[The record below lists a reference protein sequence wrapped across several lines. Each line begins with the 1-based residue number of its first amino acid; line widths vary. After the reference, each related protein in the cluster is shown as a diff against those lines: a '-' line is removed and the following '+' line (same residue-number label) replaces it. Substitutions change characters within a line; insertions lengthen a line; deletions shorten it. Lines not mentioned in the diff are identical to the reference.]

1 MSFVSLKFAAFVI
14 SVLLVYYIVPKKLQ
28 WLVLLCASY
37 AFYFASGLSNGFYI
51 VFTTIS
57 TFLCAIWISDVHKR
71 QKEYLQAHKEQ
82 ITKEEKKIYK
92 SKIKKKQRRIL
103 FLCLILN
110 FGILAFLKYN
120 DFFISNIN
128 LFRLT
133 FYGKTDFIDF
143 FMLPLG
149 ISFYTFQSMG
159 YLVDVYYGKYEA
171 NRHIG
176 KFALFVSFFP
186 QIIQGPISRF
196 GELSQE
202 LYGEKTFSWYAIKS
216 GFVRIVWGLFK
227 KLIIADRV
235 AAYVRLVADPV
246 NEYRGLYVLIAVFL
260 YSMQIYTD
268 FSGGIDVSIGVA
280 ELFGIRLTENFE
292 RPFFSKSISEY
303 WRRWHITLGTWFKD
317 YIFYPLSISKNVIN
331 MGKWTKKNL
340 SEEIGKRL
348 PIYLPM
354 LGVWVL
360 TGMWHGSEN
369 RYVAWG
375 LLNCFFI
382 MLGEEFAPV
391 SKKINAH
398 FHINPADNRFKAF
411 QIFRTFWLMA
421 LLRVF
426 DISPSIKAAVQ
437 MIVNLF
443 RDWSSFRLEEF
454 YSMDLPKDDLKIV
467 VVACF
472 VVLIVS
478 LLQRTKSIRDRLFGL
493 PRFVQVVFCTVFTL
507 LVVIYGYY
515 GFGYDASQFIYIQF

>member
-1 MSFVSLKFAAFVI
+1 MSFVSLRFAAFVI
-14 SVLLVYYIVPKKLQ
+14 GVLLVYYLIPKKMQ
-28 WLVLLCASY
+28 WFVLLCASY
-37 AFYFASGLSNGFYI
+37 LFYFATGFGNGFYI
-51 VFTTIS
+51 VFTTVT
-57 TFLCAIWISDVHKR
+57 TFFCAILISEEHKH
-71 QKEYLQAHKEQ
+71 QKEYLQEHKEHL
-82 ITKEEKKIYK
+82 TKEEKKEYK
-92 SKIKKKQRRIL
+92 SKVKRRQRAVL
-103 FLCLILN
+103 ALCLLMN
-110 FGILAFLKYN
+110 FGILVFLKYN

-133 FYGKTDFIDF
+133 YYGKTDFIDF
-143 FMLPLG
+143 IMLPLG

-171 NRHIG
+171 DRHLG

-196 GELSQE
+196 GELQGE
-202 LYGEKTFSWYAIKS
+202 LYGEKSFFWYAIKS
-216 GFVRIVWGLFK
+216 GFVRILWGLFK

-235 AAYVRLVADPV
+235 AAYIKLVADPV
-246 NEYRGLYVLIAVFL
+246 NEYKGLYILIAVFL

-280 ELFGIRLTENFE
+280 EMLGIRLTENFD

-317 YIFYPLSISKNVIN
+317 YIFYPLSICKPVIHL
-331 MGKWTKKNL
+331 GKWTKKNL
-340 SEEIGKRL
+340 SEGLGKRL

-354 LGVWVL
+354 LAVWAL
-360 TGMWHGSEN
+360 TGVWHGSEN
-369 RYVAWG
+369 RYIAWG

-382 MLGEEFAPV
+382 ILGEEFAPA
-391 SKKINAH
+391 SKKLKNY
-398 FHINPADNRFKAF
+398 FKVNPASVGFKAF

-426 DISPSIKAAVQ
+426 DISPSIKAAFR
-437 MIVNLF
+437 MIANLF
-443 RDWSSFRLEEF
+443 RDWSSFHLAELYGME
-454 YSMDLPKDDLKIV
+454 LPKDDLKIALL
-467 VVACF
+467 ACL

-478 LLQRTKSIRDRLFGL
+478 LLQRTKSIRERIFAL
-493 PRFVQVVFCTVFTL
+493 PSIVQVVFCTIL
-507 LVVIYGYY
+507 ALSVVVYGYY

>member
-14 SVLLVYYIVPKKLQ
+14 GVLLVYYVVPKKMQ
-28 WLVLLCASY
+28 WFVLLCASY
-37 AFYFASGLSNGFYI
+37 FFYFATGFGNGFYI
-51 VFTTIS
+51 VFTTVS
-57 TFLCAIWISDVHKR
+57 TFLCAIFISDEHKH
-71 QKEYLQAHKEQ
+71 QKEYIQEHKEHL
-82 ITKEEKKIYK
+82 TKEEKKEYK
-92 SKIKKKQRRIL
+92 AKVKKRQRAVL
-103 FLCLILN
+103 ALCLIVN

-120 DFFISNIN
+120 DFVISNIN

-133 FYGKTDFIDF
+133 FYGETDFIDF
-143 FMLPLG
+143 IMLPLG

-171 NRHIG
+171 DRHIG

-196 GELSQE
+196 GELSKE

-235 AAYVRLVADPV
+235 AAYVKLVADPL
-246 NEYRGLYVLIAVFL
+246 NEYKGLYVLIAVFL
-260 YSMQIYTD
+260 YSMQIYAD

-280 ELFGIRLTENFE
+280 EMLGIKLTENFE

-317 YIFYPLSISKNVIN
+317 YIFYPLSICKPIIN
-331 MGKWTKKNL
+331 LGKWTRKNISDAL
-340 SEEIGKRL
+340 GKRL

-354 LGVWVL
+354 LAVWAL
-360 TGMWHGSEN
+360 TGVWHGSEN

-382 MLGEEFAPV
+382 ILGTEFDPF
-391 SKKINAH
+391 SKKMIEHFKINTASMW
-398 FHINPADNRFKAF
+398 FKVF
-411 QIFRTFWLMA
+411 QICRTFWLMA

-426 DISPSIKAAVQ
+426 DIAPSIKSAFR
-437 MIVNLF
+437 MIVNIF

-454 YSMDLPKDDLKIV
+454 YSMDLPKDDLKIALS
-467 VVACF
+467 ACL

-478 LLQRTKSIRDRLFGL
+478 LLQRTKSIRERLFAL
-493 PRFVQVVFCTVFTL
+493 PGFVQVVLCTVFTL
-507 LVVIYGYY
+507 SVAIYGYY